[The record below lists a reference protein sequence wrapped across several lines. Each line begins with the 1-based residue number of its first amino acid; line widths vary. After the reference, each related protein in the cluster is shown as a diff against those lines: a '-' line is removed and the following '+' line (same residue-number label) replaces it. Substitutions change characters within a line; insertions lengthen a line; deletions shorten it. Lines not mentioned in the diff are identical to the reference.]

1 MRRWILAFCLLPLLP
16 MLSACSDAVDDDL
29 NTWMNEQRAQ
39 SKPRVKPLSEP
50 KQFTPADYGQSAAV
64 DPFSADKLTQALQRD
79 TTRTTVN
86 TALLAPEMARRKE
99 VLEAYPLDALAM
111 VGSLQKGGRPV
122 ALVKVGAMLYQVR
135 AGEHVGQNY
144 GLVTAVTET
153 EIRIR
158 EVVQDPGGDWIER
171 TASLQLQE
179 ITK

>member
-1 MRRWILAFCLLPLLP
+1 MKRWIAALCLLPLLA
-16 MLSACSDAVDDDL
+16 ACGDAVDADL
-29 NTWMNEQRAQ
+29 NTWMAEQKAQ
-39 SKPRVKPLSEP
+39 TRPRVKPLSEP
-50 KQFTPADYGQSAAV
+50 KQFTPAAYMQADSV

-86 TALLAPEMARRKE
+86 TALLAPEQARRKE
-99 VLEAYPLDALAM
+99 ALEAFPLDNLVM

-158 EVVQDPGGDWIER
+158 EIVQDPGGDWIER
-171 TASLQLQE
+171 NVSLQLQE
-179 ITK
+179 TTK